1 MGIATY
7 PEAFPASPVPYWSY
21 LGNGSGQYASQ
32 KTVMSYD
39 NGWNHNGSNQGNVG
53 NEFMTIKHRYFDS
66 GVLSPA
72 STRIYNGPYYYEG
85 WRTLDWDGQ
94 FMPSAHSDNLSL
106 MAKGATA
113 IARCIPTSPVSDV
126 STALGE
132 LMRDGIPDVPLI
144 NSWKDRT
151 KSASQKVG
159 GEYLNV
165 EFGWKPMIN
174 DIQSL
179 SAAVTKSHKILDDYR
194 RGSGKQIRRQYSFP
208 TETSQNIVIRDNI
221 YPYIPT
227 STTWFYVNPGRLTRT
242 ETIQKDTWFKGA
254 FTYYLEPGE
263 DRMSQLA
270 RASQEAKK
278 LYGVRF
284 TPDVLWNLAPWSWA
298 ADWVSN
304 AGDVISNVSAF
315 NSDGLVM
322 RYGYL
327 MEHTIATREYRLE
340 GYRLYGDSAPRTDIA
355 TFVTETK
362 RRVPATPFGFGLDL
376 GALSGRQQAI
386 IAALGLSRN
395 ARVAR

>member
-1 MGIATY
+1 
-7 PEAFPASPVPYWSY
+7 
-21 LGNGSGQYASQ
+21 
-32 KTVMSYD
+32 
-39 NGWNHNGSNQGNVG
+39 
-53 NEFMTIKHRYFDS
+53 
-66 GVLSPA
+66 
-72 STRIYNGPYYYEG
+72 
-85 WRTLDWDGQ
+85 
-94 FMPSAHSDNLSL
+94 
-106 MAKGATA
+106 
-113 IARCIPTSPVSDV
+113 
-126 STALGE
+126 
-132 LMRDGIPDVPLI
+132 VPLI

-159 GEYLNV
+159 GEYLSV
-165 EFGWKPMIN
+165 EFGWKPMLN

-208 TETSQNIVIRDNI
+208 TETSQNVVIKDNI

-242 ETIQKDTWFKGA
+242 ETIQKDCWFKGA
-254 FTYYLEPGE
+254 FTYYLDPGE
-263 DRMSQLA
+263 DRMGKLL

-278 LYGVRF
+278 LYGVRI

-315 NSDGLVM
+315 ASDGLVM

-340 GYRLYGDSAPRTDIA
+340 GYRLYGDSAPRTDVA

-362 RRVPATPFGFGLDL
+362 RRIPATPFGFGLEL